1 MVLDPSVAR
10 NLLDHKEAMAMVI
23 VMAMMMIMKV
33 IKAMMVMMFMV
44 VYGCGPSVARN
55 PLDLDDNHDDD
66 GNGD

>member
-1 MVLDPSVAR
+1 MMV
-10 NLLDHKEAMAMVI
+10 MVI
-23 VMAMMMIMKV
+23 VMILKV

-44 VYGCGPSVARN
+44 VVLHPAVARN